1 MMCTR
6 YVVLL
11 LSRSPILLAAAAA
24 VASKIATCACPCQ
37 RFDSFLCYTVCAQAA
52 GPIENALVLQTDVP
66 PPDPTSQ
73 FLPGKACIRLTARF
87 QVVHCSQDEK

>member
-1 MMCTR
+1 MLFCSCHGHQ
-6 YVVLL
+6 YFLL
-11 LSRSPILLAAAAA
+11 QQQLSPLRLPRAPARVNI
-24 VASKIATCACPCQ
+24 
-37 RFDSFLCYTVCAQAA
+37 DSFLCYTVCAQAA